1 MDLLDATLWAVGMA
15 LIGAI
20 VFGLLGLVSGTDE
33 TATIAPITLLVI
45 LLGVPPAG
53 VFAFFM
59 AAIASKHITHA
70 IPTTLL
76 GIPGDTMAAPLLRDA
91 QMLRELGVPHIALR
105 KAISGGVVAALI
117 AVPLAV
123 LFALILTPFAGAI
136 SSVAPWL
143 FLAAAM
149 LIAVLSK
156 GRWAALFALVPFVLL
171 VVGLQAFTTN
181 TIGHGLS
188 ISFFLGIATG
198 PLIADLFLASSP
210 MGRTLIGRDDQR
222 TFELAKDT
230 RTWKG
235 RMPNP
240 FTVLDRKQLAYT
252 GAAATVSSATFVF
265 SPVAMTVLM
274 GELFGTR
281 FKNGYHRL
289 TSTMSIRNGTTES
302 TYIAETLIPLIAIG
316 LPLSPMAAGPANPLF
331 NAPPVYTI
339 DAEAGTSNNLH
350 DLLEPWQ
357 FLLFGMIAVLIAVL
371 ISYPFAMTQAHR
383 AAKWVMRSVS
393 HEAIIGAFAAL
404 IVVICLYEGG
414 IVALLVA
421 LTVGLVGG
429 LLNRMFNM
437 HTGVQFMGYYVAAL
451 TVPALMALVAPAA

>member
-1 MDLLDATLWAVGMA
+1 MEMLLEPVLWAIGMSLLA
-15 LIGAI
+15 TV

-33 TATIAPITLLVI
+33 TATIAPLTLLVI
-45 LLGVPPAG
+45 LLGVPPVG

-59 AAIASKHITHA
+59 SAIAAKHITHA

-105 KAISGGVVAALI
+105 KAISGGVIAAII

-123 LFALILTPFAGAI
+123 FFAWVLTPFSDAI

-143 FLAAAM
+143 FLAAAI

-156 GRWAALFALVPFVLL
+156 GRWGALIALLPFVLI
-171 VVGLQAFTTN
+171 VVGLQNFATDAL
-181 TIGHGLS
+181 GKGLS
-188 ISFFLGIATG
+188 ISFFLGIAIG
-198 PLIADLFLASSP
+198 PLIADLVLASTP
-210 MGRTLIGRDDQR
+210 AGRASMKRDAPR
-222 TFELAKDT
+222 TFELAADV

-240 FTVLDRKQLAYT
+240 LRVLDRGQLT
-252 GAAATVSSATFVF
+252 GTVGAAAISSATFVF

-274 GELFGTR
+274 GELFAGR
-281 FKNGYHRL
+281 IKNGYRRL
-289 TSTMSIRNGTTES
+289 TTMMTVKNGTTES

-339 DAEAGTSNNLH
+339 DAETGATNNLH
-350 DLLEPWQ
+350 DLLEPWH
-357 FLLFGMIAVLIAVL
+357 FLVFGLLAVLIAVL
-371 ISYPFAMTQAHR
+371 ITYPFAMTQAHR
-383 AAKWVMRSVS
+383 AASWIMQKVS
-393 HEAIIGAFAAL
+393 HEAIIGAFAGL
-404 IVVICLYEGG
+404 IAVICIYEGG
-414 IVALLVA
+414 VIALLVA
-421 LTVGLVGG
+421 LTIGLVGG
-429 LLNRMFNM
+429 LLNKLFQM
-437 HTGVQFMGYYVAAL
+437 HTGVQFMGYYVAVL
-451 TVPALMALVAPAA
+451 SVPAITALFA

>member
-1 MDLLDATLWAVGMA
+1 MELLDSTLWALGMA
-15 LIGAI
+15 LVAAI

-33 TATIAPITLLVI
+33 TATIAPVTLLVI

-76 GIPGDTMAAPLLRDA
+76 GIPGDTMAAPLLQDA

-105 KAISGGVVAALI
+105 KAISGGVLAALI
-117 AVPLAV
+117 SVPLAV
-123 LFALILTPFAGAI
+123 LFALVLTPFADAI

-171 VVGLQAFTTN
+171 VVGLQNFATSTLDK
-181 TIGHGLS
+181 GLS
-188 ISFFLGIATG
+188 IAFFLGIATG
-198 PLIADLFLASSP
+198 PLIADLFLAASP
-210 MGRTLIGRDDQR
+210 AGRKLIGRADQR
-222 TFELAKDT
+222 TFELARDT

-235 RMPNP
+235 RVPNP
-240 FTVLDRKQLAYT
+240 FSVLDRKQLGYT
-252 GAAATVSSATFVF
+252 ATAATISSATFVF

-274 GELFGTR
+274 GELFGAR

-289 TSTMSIRNGTTES
+289 TSRMAIRNGTTES

-350 DLLEPWQ
+350 DMLDPLQ
-357 FLLFGMIAVLIAVL
+357 FLVFGLLAVIIAVV

-383 AAKWVMRSVS
+383 AAKWVMRTVS

-414 IVALLVA
+414 LVAILVA

-437 HTGVQFMGYYVAAL
+437 HTGVQFMGYYVAVL
-451 TVPALMALVAPAA
+451 TVPALMALAG